1 MLKAVIFDMD
11 GVLVDSEPL
20 NLQALINTLKDFG
33 ANLTLEYCSK
43 FIGLSE
49 NDTMGQII
57 DDFKIDAT
65 IDELKLANKIMKRK
79 LIKEKGY
86 PPIPYVTTLIKD
98 LYRNGIKMAV
108 ASSSSESDIIY
119 ITKTLGIY
127 KYFNKIVS
135 GDSVEHSKPDPEI
148 FNLTLKEL
156 GISSNQAI
164 VIEDSMNGTIAAE
177 GAHIKTIGF
186 MNPNSGNQDL
196 SRACVLIESF
206 QDIDYHFI
214 ESEYRRA
221 YGLPVEITKTKRLV
235 IRELTTEDIKSLYQI
250 YQDPKVHEFID
261 DIDEYLQNEIDKHKA
276 YIKNVYSF
284 FGYGLWGVF
293 KKESNELIGRCG
305 IQNRTIDNHLEIE
318 LGYLLDGNHWGMGYA
333 LECTKAVLSYAFEYL
348 GIERIVASI
357 DKLNSR
363 SIGIANKLGMVRE
376 KEIVD
381 NCRHCYLYAITKE
394 AYEKRTANEKADK
407 RKEAVSS
414 VLKKYEAGIDTAVY
428 KKRYRYLDN
437 DK

>member
-43 FIGLSE
+43 FIGVSVS
-49 NDTMGQII
+49 DTMRQII
-57 DDFKIDAT
+57 DDYKLNTT
-65 IDELKLANKIMKRK
+65 IDELKLANTAMKRK
-79 LIKEKGY
+79 MIKDEGY
-86 PPIPYVTTLIKD
+86 PPIPYVKTLIQD
-98 LYRNGIKMAV
+98 LYHNGIKMAV
-108 ASSSSESDIIY
+108 ASSSPEEDILHV
-119 ITKTLGIY
+119 TKTLGIY
-127 KYFNKIVS
+127 KYFDKIIS
-135 GDSVEHSKPDPEI
+135 GDFVEHSKPDPAI
-148 FNLTLKEL
+148 FNLALKEL
-156 GISSNQAI
+156 GISTSQAM

-186 MNPNSGNQDL
+186 LNPNSGNQDL

-221 YGLPVEITKTKRLV
+221 HGLPVEITKTKRLV
-235 IRELTTEDIKSLYQI
+235 IRELTVDDIKSLYQI

-261 DIDEYLQNEIDKHKA
+261 DIDDYLQNEIDKHKA

-293 KKESNELIGRCG
+293 DKDSNKLIGRCG

-348 GIERIVASI
+348 GIQRIVASI

-363 SIGIANKLGMVRE
+363 SINIANKLGMVRE
-376 KEIVD
+376 KEIMD
-381 NCRHCYLYAITKE
+381 NCRHCYLYSITKD
-394 AYEKRTANEKADK
+394 AYDKRTEKEKEDK
-407 RKEAVSS
+407 RKEAVNK
-414 VLKKYEAGIDTAVY
+414 VLNKYEGGIDTAVY
-428 KKRYRYLDN
+428 KKRYRHLDN

>member
-20 NLQALINTLKDFG
+20 NLKALINTLKDFG

-43 FIGLSE
+43 FVGLSDT
-49 NDTMGQII
+49 DTMEQII
-57 DDFKIDAT
+57 DEYKIYAT
-65 IDELKLANKIMKRK
+65 VDELKIANKIMKRK
-79 LIKEKGY
+79 LIKEEGY
-86 PPIPYVTTLIKD
+86 PPIPYVITLIKD

-127 KYFNKIVS
+127 KYFDKIVS

-156 GISSNQAI
+156 GILPSQAM

-186 MNPNSGNQDL
+186 LNPNSGNQDL

-206 QDIDYHFI
+206 KDIDYHFI
-214 ESEYRRA
+214 DSEYRRA
-221 YGLPVEITKTKRLV
+221 YGLPVEITTTKRLV
-235 IRELTTEDIKSLYQI
+235 IRELTVDDIKSLYQI
-250 YQDPKVHEFID
+250 YQDPKVREFID

-293 KKESNELIGRCG
+293 KKDSNELIGRCG

-376 KEIVD
+376 KEIMD
-381 NCRHCYLYAITKE
+381 NCRHCYLYAITNE
-394 AYEKRTANEKADK
+394 AYKKRSEKERAEK

-414 VLKKYEAGIDTAVY
+414 VLKKYEDGIDTAVY
-428 KKRYRYLDN
+428 KKRYRHLDN
-437 DK
+437 DI